1 MRTCI
6 NTSLLEV
13 LFTSKIRDH
22 EEGIV
27 IYPFYTWFSFLTWVW
42 ATYFW
47 KSCKP
52 RLQQLTFFNQA
63 WEIGPQAWAGMR
75 WKFFNLQAWDSR
87 LRHESCRYTNWPAV
101 NIRLSHQFA
110 RLFLPSLLTFFHKKN
125 KKYPAEK
132 LHWTPAQKL
141 NETPVQ
147 APVNTT
153 PKRKYQCVELIHL
166 LTQIQKCGRA
176 GEKSKKASQL
186 AKHMAMPLQS
196 SLDPHLIL
204 ENWQQWFDFSFA

>member
-1 MRTCI
+1 M
-6 NTSLLEV
+6 V
-13 LFTSKIRDH
+13 LNSKLI
-22 EEGIV
+22 ELV
-27 IYPFYTWFSFLTWVW
+27 IGGPVPL
-42 ATYFW
+42 
-47 KSCKP
+47 
-52 RLQQLTFFNQA
+52 RLQQR
-63 WEIGPQAWAGMR
+63 WAAISSAERRSLWQPSHSPPPGTGQIDWLWM
-75 WKFFNLQAWDSR
+75 
-87 LRHESCRYTNWPAV
+87 
-101 NIRLSHQFA
+101 RLSHQFA

-125 KKYPAEK
+125 KKCPAEK

-147 APVNTT
+147 APVNAT

-186 AKHMAMPLQS
+186 AKHMAMPLWS

-204 ENWQQWFDFSFA
+204 EIWQQWFDFSFA